1 MSHSSLTDDLSY
13 LRDMAEAG
21 QNAPL
26 LGGRFLGWWGGLTTL
41 AYLGHYAI
49 AEGMFGL
56 QPIAFAWMW
65 SAYGVL
71 GFGGFKLLQFTFPP
85 SKPGAASTGN
95 RVSSLVWMGA
105 GMTLFAF
112 FAGAI
117 LRAFADTSASAGDG
131 FLWSVPVVLAVYGLS
146 QLTSGLISGSRVLT
160 LAGWGAIA
168 SVAAAVFLTGTNTVW
183 LLGALVAGLTVF
195 LPGMLLLRS
204 EPSETV

>member
-26 LGGRFLGWWGGLTTL
+26 LGGRFLSWWGGLTTL

-168 SVAAAVFLTGTNTVW
+168 SVAVAVFLTGTNMVW

-195 LPGMLLLRS
+195 LPGLLLLRG

>member
-13 LRDMAEAG
+13 LRDMVEAG

-26 LGGRFLGWWGGLTTL
+26 LGGRFLSWWGGLTTL

-168 SVAAAVFLTGTNTVW
+168 SVAVAVFLTGTNMVW

-195 LPGMLLLRS
+195 LPGLLLLRG

>member
-26 LGGRFLGWWGGLTTL
+26 LGGRFLSWWGGLTTL

-168 SVAAAVFLTGTNTVW
+168 SVAAAVFLTGTNMVW

-195 LPGMLLLRS
+195 LPGMLLLRG